1 MATRPEKILA
11 FIERHKALDYE
22 VEKKR
27 VFINWLLRQYTLTC
41 RATVIKAKKN
51 EKS

>member
-1 MATRPEKILA
+1 MKPNDILA

-27 VFINWLLRQYTLTC
+27 IFINWLLRQYTLRCT
-41 RATVIKAKKN
+41 ATVIKGKKN
-51 EKS
+51 GK